1 MTSGGRAA
9 DWKTGSFGPYGCP
22 ENLSVRFFPNSAGS
36 PAREFEEFEVGR
48 RYSNPAYQATLTN
61 KNTEDL
67 MREQINIA
75 NLNNWLVLKTKQQL
89 EKQNVLLGQILAN
102 DAYQTYKPM
111 LAAQL
116 ESVNAGVSRK

>member
-1 MTSGGRAA
+1 
-9 DWKTGSFGPYGCP
+9 
-22 ENLSVRFFPNSAGS
+22 
-36 PAREFEEFEVGR
+36 
-48 RYSNPAYQATLTN
+48 ATLTN